1 MLRNE
6 DTFKSWQG
14 IGQSEGSFGR
24 KEAAEQLQNI
34 LKKKNA
40 IERYA
45 RTRNVNA
52 HLYGSNVSAINLETL
67 LTSEQSC

>member
-6 DTFKSWQG
+6 DTFESWQG
-14 IGQSEGSFGR
+14 IGQSEGSLGC

-34 LKKKNA
+34 LKKKKG
-40 IERYA
+40 A
-45 RTRNVNA
+45 RTRNA
-52 HLYGSNVSAINLETL
+52 HMYGSNVPAINLETL